1 MWNEGIIACPATGEK
16 YKYWAKVYDE
26 GSELYGINE
35 GRISKLEIRK
45 DGKCLY
51 NYDRGLDFDNLDA
64 SGRTVY
70 EIILQKYS

>member
-1 MWNEGIIACPATGEK
+1 MWKQGQIGALNGTGV

-45 DGKCLY
+45 DGKSLY
-51 NYDRGLDFDNLDA
+51 NYDRGLDYDKLDA
-64 SGRTVY
+64 DGRAVY
-70 EIILQKYS
+70 EIILQKYN